1 MKPLEVMSPKSP
13 RDRSMQG
20 RSLYVCGKIIGLL
33 DEIGQQVAD
42 EKWDGRELVTG
53 LATAFKQVCVALNI
67 SPAAALGIV
76 NGVEAPALS
85 RGISLLVGP
94 NGRPLDAP
102 PEEPKVRLVG
112 GVRAKLID
120 T

>member
-1 MKPLEVMSPKSP
+1 MNLNRSTSPKSP
-13 RDRSMQG
+13 SDRSMQG
-20 RSLYVCGKIIGLL
+20 RSIYVAGKIVALL

-53 LATAFKQVCVALNI
+53 LATALKQVCVALGI
-67 SPAAALGIV
+67 SPARALGIID
-76 NGVEAPALS
+76 GVEAPALK

-102 PEEPKVRLVG
+102 PQDAPIRLIG
-112 GVRAKLID
+112 GTRAKLLD
-120 T
+120 R